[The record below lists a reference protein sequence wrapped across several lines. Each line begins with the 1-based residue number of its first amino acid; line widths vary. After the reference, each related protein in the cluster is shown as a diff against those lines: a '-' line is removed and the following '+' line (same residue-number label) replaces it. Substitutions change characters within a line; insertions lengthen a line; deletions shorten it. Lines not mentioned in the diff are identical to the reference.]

1 MDARSDSVLAKIID
15 YYVDSC
21 EPVGSRVLSKLLK
34 QQISA
39 ATIRNVMSD
48 LSEMGLLTQPHT
60 SAGRIPTDLAYRYY
74 VNNLMKI
81 GFEKDK
87 IESQPKA
94 TITEHESQPYNLE
107 EVLMEAVRDLSKK
120 TNFAGVVISPQP
132 AVSKLKKIELIRLNQ
147 TQVLLILVTQS
158 GLVRNKILY
167 FRESPSQSAL
177 TEMGSIFCKVF
188 EGNTVS
194 KARDEL
200 VDRLSKETDLQGD
213 MLVQMIRIGKKALD
227 IGEFGELYVFGH
239 ANMFL
244 FPEFSENN
252 LLQAMYQ
259 VFEEKKAL
267 SKTLEEMM
275 DGEGVQLKIG
285 NENHY
290 EGLEQCSVV
299 ATTYGNKSYLLGSIG
314 IVGPTRMNY
323 PKVISEINNSSRE
336 LTAAVSHFLDC

>member
-1 MDARSDSVLAKIID
+1 MDARSDSVLTKIID
-15 YYVDSC
+15 YYVDCC

-48 LSEMGLLTQPHT
+48 LSELGLLTQPHT
-60 SAGRIPTDLAYRYY
+60 SAGRIPTDQAYRYY
-74 VNNLMKI
+74 VNNLMKL
-81 GFEKDK
+81 GLDKDRFEEKAK
-87 IESQPKA
+87 STQP
-94 TITEHESQPYNLE
+94 EQDGHPYNLE
-107 EVLMEAVRDLSKK
+107 EILMEAVRNLSKK
-120 TNFAGVVISPQP
+120 TNFAGVIISPQP
-132 AVSKLKKIELIRLNQ
+132 AVSKLKKIELIRLNH

-167 FRESPSQSAL
+167 FRESPSQSSL
-177 TEMGSIFCKVF
+177 TLMGSTFCKVF
-188 EGNTVS
+188 EGKTIS
-194 KARDEL
+194 KAREEL
-200 VDRLSKETDLQGD
+200 VDLLSKESDLQGD
-213 MLVQMIRIGKKALD
+213 QLAQMIRIGKKAMD
-227 IGEFGELYVFGH
+227 VGEFGELYVFGH

-252 LLQAMYQ
+252 LIQMMYQ

-275 DGEGVQLKIG
+275 GGDGVQMKIG

-299 ATTYGNKSYLLGSIG
+299 ASTYGNKKYLLGSIG

-323 PKVISEINNSSRE
+323 PKVISEITNSSRE
-336 LTAAVSHFLDC
+336 LTAAVSHFLE